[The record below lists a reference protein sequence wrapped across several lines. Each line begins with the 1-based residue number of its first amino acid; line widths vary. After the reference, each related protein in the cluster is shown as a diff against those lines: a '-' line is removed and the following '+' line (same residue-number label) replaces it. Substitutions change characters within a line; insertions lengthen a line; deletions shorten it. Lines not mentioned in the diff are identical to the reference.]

1 MDGNGGTVPP
11 PPKFDSR
18 AAANAVYHRIMTG
31 AANFQQMVNFHV
43 VRSATQSDPV
53 ARAESLDSAIRAAE
67 RMVAEFRRARAV
79 MGTAIPGLPPAPRP
93 VSAPAAFA
101 QPGRVGPER
110 IRPKPI

>member
-1 MDGNGGTVPP
+1 MDGNGGPA

-18 AAANAVYHRIMTG
+18 AAANAAYHRIMTG
-31 AANFQQMVNFHV
+31 AEQFQQMVNFNV

-53 ARAESLDSAIRAAE
+53 RRAEALDSAIRAGE
-67 RMVAEFRRARAV
+67 RMIGEFRRARNVLA
-79 MGTAIPGLPPAPRP
+79 AIAPGLPLPPRP
-93 VSAPAAFA
+93 TAAPAAYA